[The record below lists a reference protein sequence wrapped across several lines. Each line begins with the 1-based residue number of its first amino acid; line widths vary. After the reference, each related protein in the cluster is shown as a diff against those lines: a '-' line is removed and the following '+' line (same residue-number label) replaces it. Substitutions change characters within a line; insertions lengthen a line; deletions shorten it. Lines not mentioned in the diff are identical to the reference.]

1 MLESHQTQQRP
12 SLDPIALVTARMW
25 VTGWLGCLVFGLAAC
40 DEGTSAKLDSTG
52 CDAGATCADAA
63 AAGDAAGNVYG
74 DQHSGPLTWSEG
86 GATVFDSQSGLL
98 WQRDISTQ
106 KYTWDAAGTYC
117 DELVLAGHD
126 DWKVPHRG
134 ELESIVLNLTTAPSI
149 DTTAFPDTPDKPFWT
164 RTLWGPNAA
173 MEAYG
178 VDFKDGGTGHA
189 LKSEPHF
196 VRCVRAPTLRN

>member
-1 MLESHQTQQRP
+1 MSYPRRP
-12 SLDPIALVTARMW
+12 NPGSSRHPISPITARAW
-25 VTGWLGCLVFGLAAC
+25 TVTWLGCLLVGLGAC
-40 DEGTSAKLDSTG
+40 DDGTSAKSDSAA
-52 CDAGATCADAA
+52 CDAGAICADAA
-63 AAGDAAGNVYG
+63 ATGDGAGNLYG
-74 DQHSGPLTWSEG
+74 DQHSGPLSWNEG

-98 WQRDISTQ
+98 WQRDISKQ

-117 DELVLAGHD
+117 DELVLASHD
-126 DWKVPHRG
+126 DWKVPHRA
-134 ELESIVLNLTTAPSI
+134 ELESIVLNLTTSPSI

-164 RTLWGPNAA
+164 RTLWGPNAG

-189 LKSEPHF
+189 LKSEPHY